1 MDLNT
6 GLSAHLEEIIQI
18 RRHIHMYPEL
28 SEEETET
35 AGYIASVLEKYQIPF
50 RRTETGN
57 GIVAQ
62 IGNPGNKCVGLRAD
76 IDALPVTEETG
87 LPYASKKS
95 GVMHACGH
103 DMHTA
108 ILLGTGI
115 LLKELEDQLP
125 GAVKLFFQPAEETIG
140 GAKDMITDGCLENPK
155 VTEVVALH
163 VDPTTRSGDIS
174 LKYGPMNA
182 ASDEFSISIEGK
194 ACHGAHP
201 EQGTDAIV
209 IAAQVVSA
217 LQTISSRSF
226 APTTPVIVTIG
237 QLHGGT
243 KSNIVCGNVIL
254 SGTVRSLSADVM
266 KEIRRLVEEIST
278 KTAQA
283 MGGDAS
289 VSWGANPYPPL
300 VNDHRV
306 SSILEQTARQILGDD
321 HVHIRDAAS
330 LGADDFAFF
339 TEKVPGVYF
348 DLGTTAEGDPIYPL
362 HSEKMAPDETAI
374 EHGIRIM
381 ASAALKLLQE

>member
-140 GAKDMITDGCLENPK
+140 GAKDMITDGQRSPK
-155 VTEVVALH
+155 L
-163 VDPTTRSGDIS
+163 S
-174 LKYGPMNA
+174 LCT
-182 ASDEFSISIEGK
+182 SIR
-194 ACHGAHP
+194 P
-201 EQGTDAIV
+201 PDQGT
-209 IAAQVVSA
+209 S
-217 LQTISSRSF
+217 
-226 APTTPVIVTIG
+226 P
-237 QLHGGT
+237 
-243 KSNIVCGNVIL
+243 
-254 SGTVRSLSADVM
+254 
-266 KEIRRLVEEIST
+266 
-278 KTAQA
+278 
-283 MGGDAS
+283 
-289 VSWGANPYPPL
+289 
-300 VNDHRV
+300 
-306 SSILEQTARQILGDD
+306 
-321 HVHIRDAAS
+321 
-330 LGADDFAFF
+330 
-339 TEKVPGVYF
+339 
-348 DLGTTAEGDPIYPL
+348 
-362 HSEKMAPDETAI
+362 
-374 EHGIRIM
+374 
-381 ASAALKLLQE
+381 